1 MNDIVSALPQLGT
14 LIVGYITLLG
24 VCSLRLFIIMFMFP
38 PTADGVMQGVVRN
51 AVVVLFSSWVAYGQP
66 VSFIQELHGVKLF
79 EIGLREAMIGV
90 VLGYAASIVFW
101 VAEGAG
107 TYIDDLTGYNNVQI
121 TNPMRQEQSTPTAML
136 LAQIASV
143 SFWALGGM
151 TFLLGT
157 LYESYHW
164 WPLTSSTP
172 VAGNILESFVLHQTD
187 TLMQTIAKLAAPMMF
202 ILLLIDFAFGFAAK
216 SASKLDLMTLSQP
229 VKGAVTVLMLAL
241 FAGIFVDQVKEQ
253 ITLRGFAED
262 LRTMTNGD
270 AESGKTVNGKAAP
283 ASGASSTNPASNLNS
298 SQIEPENQIN

>member
-1 MNDIVSALPQLGT
+1 MNDIFSALPQLGT

-24 VCSLRLFIIMFMFP
+24 VCSLRLFIVMFMFP
-38 PTADGVMQGVVRN
+38 PTADGVLQGVVRN
-51 AVVVLFSSWVAYGQP
+51 AVVVLFSAYVAYGQP
-66 VSFIQELHGVKLF
+66 VSFIQELRGVTLF
-79 EIGLREAMIGV
+79 EVGVREAMIGV

-101 VAEGAG
+101 VAESAG

-121 TNPMRQEQSTPTAML
+121 TNPMRQEQSTPTATL

-164 WPLTSSTP
+164 WPLNSTTP
-172 VAGNILESFVLHQTD
+172 VAGNIIESFVLHQTD
-187 TLMQTIAKLAAPMMF
+187 TLMQTVAKLAAPMMF

-253 ITLRGFAED
+253 ITLRGLAEEF
-262 LRTMTNGD
+262 R
-270 AESGKTVNGKAAP
+270 AISSGPTAHDTP
-283 ASGASSTNPASNLNS
+283 ASAASVPGASSANLNS
-298 SQIEPENQIN
+298 SQIGRKNQIN